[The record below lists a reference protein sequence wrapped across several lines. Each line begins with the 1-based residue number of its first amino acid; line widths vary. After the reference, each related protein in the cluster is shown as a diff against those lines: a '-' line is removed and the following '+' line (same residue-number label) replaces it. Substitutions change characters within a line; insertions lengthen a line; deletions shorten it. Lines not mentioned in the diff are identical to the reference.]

1 MNITLDIA
9 AAANITFKPV
19 VVNRGRKFRGIA
31 FDVGGKEVATQVARC
46 VTSYSVCLWDPANK
60 RFVYA
65 NPDFVEERA
74 IDKDELLEAKR
85 KWIED
90 QINDT
95 ISWCRSI
102 SPAGTAE
109 DEILRFATN
118 VLRRK
123 SEALAKIV
131 AELNTVDTRDV
142 VAEVRKTVEWALSL
156 RTRPCWMYGKYC
168 AGGHKYPPK
177 KTISIALRALEKKG
191 IMKLEGF
198 LEAWRIVC
206 NEHNLPLAA

>member
-1 MNITLDIA
+1 M
-9 AAANITFKPV
+9 
-19 VVNRGRKFRGIA
+19 
-31 FDVGGKEVATQVARC
+31 
-46 VTSYSVCLWDPANK
+46 
-60 RFVYA
+60 
-65 NPDFVEERA
+65 
-74 IDKDELLEAKR
+74 DKDELLEAKR

-90 QINDT
+90 QINGT
-95 ISWCRSI
+95 INWCRSV

-109 DEILRFATN
+109 VEILRFAIN

-123 SEALAKIV
+123 SVALAKIV
-131 AELNTVDTRDV
+131 SELKLYTLDTRDV

-168 AGGHKYPPK
+168 AGGRKYPPK

-191 IMKLEGF
+191 IMKPEGF
-198 LEAWRIVC
+198 LEAQRIVC

>member
-9 AAANITFKPV
+9 AAADITFEPV

-31 FDVGGKEVATQVARC
+31 FDVGAQVERC
-46 VTSYSVCLWDPANK
+46 MTSYSVCLWDPVNK
-60 RFVYA
+60 QFVHA

-74 IDKDELLEAKR
+74 MDKDEPLEAKR

-95 ISWCRSI
+95 INWCWSI
-102 SPAGTAE
+102 SPDGTAE

-123 SEALAKIV
+123 SAALAKIV

-168 AGGHKYPPK
+168 AGGCKYPPK
-177 KTISIALRALEKKG
+177 KVISIALRALEKKG

-198 LEAWRIVC
+198 LEAWRTVC
-206 NEHNLPLAA
+206 NEYNLLLAA